1 MVLGGSD
8 GCFVFG
14 RPVHHRHVLMLVLGN
29 GDGSLL
35 PQNVRQGSE
44 RQSRRVR
51 GKTGTDV
58 LPLSSPNKPQKV
70 FLNDLA
76 SIWIS
81 LEHNGEEILIT
92 PESRGDL
99 NCVLNNVETKA
110 LMSAGLQSNLI
121 SVGSLKPPN
130 ESNIS
135 PAAPTFGAA
144 LTENTT
150 GDQRAESVSVSGR
163 VPFNKSV

>member
-29 GDGSLL
+29 GNGSLL

-44 RQSRRVR
+44 RQNRRVR
-51 GKTGTDV
+51 VKTGTDI

-70 FLNDLA
+70 SINDLA

-92 PESRGDL
+92 PGVTRGSQLCAEQCGD
-99 NCVLNNVETKA
+99 K
-110 LMSAGLQSNLI
+110 SAYERWTPVQ
-121 SVGSLKPPN
+121 
-130 ESNIS
+130 
-135 PAAPTFGAA
+135 
-144 LTENTT
+144 
-150 GDQRAESVSVSGR
+150 
-163 VPFNKSV
+163 FNKC